1 MRKLTALSVALSLSA
16 AGQAFAG
23 EPHAP
28 AAHSR
33 GEVIGK
39 VEMTQKAMEVQ
50 NKVGLAKM
58 TVKQAGEEIVDL
70 ANDTRD
76 VLTESNQTNLSK

>member
-1 MRKLTALSVALSLSA
+1 MRKLTALTIALSLSA

-58 TVKQAGEEIVDL
+58 TVKQAGGEIVEL
-70 ANDTRD
+70 ANDTRN
-76 VLTESNQTNLSK
+76 VLTSNTPNN